1 MFMKLHALYAPEPG
15 DAGSGADGGGS
26 SKDGSGGDKDVV
38 PKSQFIAALNSAEA
52 KRERELASL
61 RQEFEAKLEAA
72 TAKRDQPKTY
82 TRQELRAAVEAG
94 QITQEQAD
102 AEVERQIRA
111 ETRAAAE
118 QTAHETVT
126 LVERRKQIDGEINR
140 YKAVAPEILDDSSET
155 RQAIKVEFSKL
166 VELGDDPKD
175 LSTQYKAIRAVLGPV
190 ERLEKARSGTSQ
202 HDTHRETGGGGGGGG
217 GGKKTG
223 KLSDQLNS
231 AARKHYEKQI
241 EQGLV
246 KDWAA
251 VDDELKYASPNVRQ
265 RLGIAA

>member
-1 MFMKLHALYAPEPG
+1 MFMKLHALYAPEG

-38 PKSQFIAALNSAEA
+38 PKAQFIAAINSANRKAESLEA
-52 KRERELASL
+52 KVNELT
-61 RQEFEAKLEAA
+61 AKLEAA
-72 TAKRDQPKTY
+72 ATQRDQPKVL
-82 TRQELRAAVEAG
+82 TRSELRAAVDAG

-102 AEVERQIRA
+102 AEIERQIRE

-155 RQAIKVEFSKL
+155 RAEIKAEFQKL
-166 VELGDDPKD
+166 VELGDNPKE
-175 LSTQYKAIRAVLGPV
+175 LSTQLKAIRAVLGPV
-190 ERLEKARSGTSQ
+190 ERLEKARSGASQ
-202 HDTHRETGGGGGGGG
+202 HDTHRETGGGGSGGGAG
-217 GGKKTG
+217 SKKTG
-223 KLSDQLNS
+223 KLSDQL
-231 AARKHYEKQI
+231 APDARKEYQRKI
-241 EQGLV
+241 DNGLY